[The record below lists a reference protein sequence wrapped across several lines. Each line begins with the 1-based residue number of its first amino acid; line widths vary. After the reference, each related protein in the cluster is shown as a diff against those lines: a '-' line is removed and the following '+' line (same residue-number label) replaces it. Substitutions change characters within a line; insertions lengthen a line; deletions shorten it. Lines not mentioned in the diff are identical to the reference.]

1 MIKKWIGS
9 LAMAL
14 FVTCIFSFQPVFAA
28 DPIHPTS
35 RIEAMLVVDVSNS
48 MLTSDPNAISSE
60 AMKMF
65 IDMSSV
71 KGDKIGVIA
80 YADEVMRE
88 TALIPIRSEQNK
100 NDLKSFIDSLAKY
113 PYTDISVGVNEAV
126 KRLDM
131 GHEESYYPLIIL
143 LADGNNDLNK
153 AKMKTL
159 KQAEEDLVKAV
170 EAAKSKNYPI
180 YTIGLNSGG
189 ILNKEALKMVADTTN
204 GRFFETDKADS
215 LPGILSEIFANH
227 LKLKVVPLEQLT
239 ANGDFQEVIIN
250 VPNQNVI
257 EANISMISNQ
267 PVEVKLVDPSGAEQM
282 IPSDNLLFST
292 SKSYSI
298 LKLVNPVQGDWTLK
312 VKGVPKDKIDINLV
326 FNYDLQ
332 LKLTPLA
339 KSYRIGDTVKIS
351 SFLEDNG
358 RPLTNKELY
367 QNMKA
372 TLFVK
377 DIAKGITEEIP
388 LAAKNGFTGEF
399 QLGASEK
406 YEVKIKAEDNSF
418 FRESEAQTIL
428 VQKAT
433 APVSNKVSHG
443 EEEVTSIPWHLV
455 LAGFLLLTFI
465 LTYFLFGKKTKR
477 GFSGQIVIEIKDE
490 ETGERSSPQYKKLKT
505 FTRKFRLHQL
515 LSLSPEF
522 SETDQITFKPLAGD
536 MLFLLNHSN
545 CTIEK
550 AGRAID
556 AKKGIQIKRNDRLRI
571 ILKKV
576 NKSIYIEYIS

>member
-1 MIKKWIGS
+1 MIKKWIFV
-9 LAMAL
+9 LAVTL
-14 FVTCIFSFQPVFAA
+14 FLTCILSFHHVFAA
-28 DPIHPTS
+28 DPLHPTS

-48 MLTSDPNAISSE
+48 MLTSDPNKISSE

-65 IDMSSV
+65 IDMASV

-131 GHEESYYPLIIL
+131 GHEEAYYPLIIL

-153 AKMKTL
+153 AKTKTT
-159 KQAEEDLVKAV
+159 KQAEEDLGKAV
-170 EAAKSKNYPI
+170 EAAKAKGYPI

-189 ILNKEALKMVADTTN
+189 TLNKDALKMVAETTN
-204 GRFFETDKADS
+204 GKFFKTDTADS

-227 LKLKVVPLEQLT
+227 LKLKIVPLEQL
-239 ANGDFQEVIIN
+239 AGNGDFQEVTIN
-250 VPNQNVI
+250 VPNENVI

-282 IPSDNLLFST
+282 IPSDNLLLST
-292 SKSYSI
+292 SKLYSI
-298 LKLVNPVQGDWTLK
+298 LKLINPVHGDWTLK
-312 VKGVPKDKIDINLV
+312 VKGVPQDKIDINLV

-332 LKLTPLA
+332 LKLAPLA
-339 KSYRIGDTVKIS
+339 NGYHVGDTVKIS
-351 SFLEDNG
+351 SFFEDNG
-358 RPLTNKELY
+358 HPLTNKELY

-377 DIAKGITEEIP
+377 DIAKGTTEEIP
-388 LAAKNGFTGEF
+388 LAAEKGFTGEF
-399 QLGASEK
+399 QLGASDK

-418 FRESEAQTIL
+418 FRESEAQTIM
-428 VQKAT
+428 VQKVAAPAAT
-433 APVSNKVSHG
+433 KESPG
-443 EEEVTSIPWHLV
+443 EVEENSIPWHLV
-455 LAGFLLLTFI
+455 LAGILLLTFI
-465 LTYFLFGKKTKR
+465 VVYFLFGKKSKR
-477 GFSGQIVIEIKDE
+477 GFSGQLVIEIKDE
-490 ETGERSSPQYKKLKT
+490 DTGERSSPQFKKLKT
-505 FTRKFRLHQL
+505 FTGKFRLHQL
-515 LSLSPEF
+515 LSLAPEL
-522 SETDQITFKPLAGD
+522 SDTDQIAFKPLAGD
-536 MLFLLNHSN
+536 MLLLLNHSN

-550 AGRAID
+550 TGRTID
-556 AKKGIQIKRNDRLRI
+556 AKKGFQIKRNDRLRI
-571 ILKKV
+571 TLKKV

>member
-14 FVTCIFSFQPVFAA
+14 FVTSILSFQPVFAA

-131 GHEESYYPLIIL
+131 GHEEAYYPLIIL

-153 AKMKTL
+153 AKMKTV
-159 KQAEEDLVKAV
+159 KQAEEDLAKAV

-180 YTIGLNSGG
+180 YTIGLNAGG
-189 ILNKEALKMVADTTN
+189 ILNKEALQMVAETTN
-204 GRFFETDKADS
+204 GRFFETATADS

-267 PVEVKLVDPSGAEQM
+267 PVEVQLVDPSGADQI
-282 IPSDNLLFST
+282 IPSENLLLST

-298 LKLVNPVQGDWTLK
+298 LKLINPVQGDWTLK

-332 LKLTPLA
+332 LKLAPLA
-339 KSYRIGDTVKIS
+339 KSYRNGDTVKIS
-351 SFLEDNG
+351 SFFEDNG
-358 RPLTNKELY
+358 QPLTNKELY

-377 DIAKGITEEIP
+377 DIKKGTTEEIP

-399 QLGASEK
+399 QLGASEE

-418 FRESEAQTIL
+418 FRESEAQTIM
-428 VQKAT
+428 VQKVA
-433 APVSNKVSHG
+433 APAAIKESPG
-443 EEEVTSIPWHLV
+443 EVEENSFSWHLL

-465 LTYFLFGKKTKR
+465 LAYFLFGKKTKR

-490 ETGERSSPQYKKLKT
+490 DTGERSSPQYKKLKT
-505 FTRKFRLHQL
+505 FTGKFRLHQL

-522 SETDQITFKPLAGD
+522 SDTDQITFKPLAGD
-536 MLFLLNHSN
+536 MLLLVNHST

-556 AKKGIQIKRNDRLRI
+556 AKKGMQIKRNDRLRI
-571 ILKKV
+571 NLKKV